1 MVPAMHLFRFERKS
15 QKVVSRG
22 RFSRRMLRSSAVA
35 AAMTLLALA
44 AGMAGY
50 MAFEGMGATDA
61 FANAALILS
70 GMGPLDPLRTAG
82 GRIFAGVYALVSG
95 VLYIALS
102 ALILAPIFH
111 RLLHRFHVDEEDTQ

>member
-1 MVPAMHLFRFERKS
+1 MVAAMHFFRFERKG
-15 QKVVSRG
+15 QKVASRG
-22 RFSRRMLRSSAVA
+22 RFSQRMVRNGA
-35 AAMTLLALA
+35 AAGVMTLLALGV
-44 AGMAGY
+44 GMAGY
-50 MAFEGMGATDA
+50 MVLESMSATDA

-82 GRIFAGVYALVSG
+82 GRVFAGVYALVSG

-111 RLLHRFHVDEEDTQ
+111 RILHRFHVDEEDKP